1 MRYFYSA
8 KHNIMKQ
15 GMVERMIL
23 YGSKATL
30 IKCLFCL
37 PAWGRQ
43 RQADLDE
50 FETSLV
56 YIVDSKL
63 AMVA

>member
-1 MRYFYSA
+1 MWYFYSA

-23 YGSKATL
+23 YGSKVT
-30 IKCLFCL
+30 LFCL
-37 PAWGRQ
+37 PACGRQ

-63 AMVA
+63 AIVA

>member
-1 MRYFYSA
+1 MEVKSLSFVSQR
-8 KHNIMKQ
+8 
-15 GMVERMIL
+15 E
-23 YGSKATL
+23 
-30 IKCLFCL
+30 
-37 PAWGRQ
+37 RQ

>member
-1 MRYFYSA
+1 
-8 KHNIMKQ
+8 MKQ
-15 GMVERMIL
+15 GMAERMIL
-23 YGSKATL
+23 YGSKFTL

-37 PAWGRQ
+37 PACGEQ

-50 FETSLV
+50 YEINLV

-63 AMVA
+63 AKVAW